1 MPPSLQ
7 EASRRRSAL
16 VLLVIK
22 LIPLFRV
29 VFFRCDVLSLLYPH
43 WAKNVAVG
51 LVNLLATRKKMME
64 ILGFFLRAGEK
75 FSRSGG

>member
-7 EASRRRSAL
+7 EASRRRLAL

-29 VFFRCDVLSLLYPH
+29 VFFRCDVLSLLYLY
-43 WAKNVAVG
+43 WAENVAVG

-64 ILGFFLRAGEK
+64 ILGFFLQAGEK